1 MIKTDEDALICDL
14 AETYGIYDYR
24 RLPAYQVAVFSAGLR
39 DDSRIKLLMSEQKV
53 SFDTLLL
60 AGVLDRLSILTWFNT
75 KDGQRGQNRPIS
87 VIDTLTGEVKERKEM
102 IFDSGED
109 FEKMRQKI
117 LKKIGGESE
126 WQQK

>member
-87 VIDTLTGEVKERKEM
+87 VIDTLTGEVNERKEM